1 MNCAVYAI
9 KNLNDM
15 KLYVGSSGRSDVRE
29 SQHRRDLQHNRHT
42 NPHLQHA
49 WNRDGE
55 YAFVFSALEVVD
67 DPSLLREREQWW
79 LNHLTPWGDYGYN
92 VLKDVDRRGITLS
105 DEMKQKISQ
114 TLKGRVKTEEEINN
128 FIEARRGKP
137 FPTPWMIGKH
147 KSEET
152 KAKISQSRAGKCV
165 GADNNQTKLND
176 DAVLDIRARLSDG
189 ESGFSLAREYGVT
202 RRAIYQIRDFITWK
216 HIRRK

>member
-15 KLYVGSSGRSDVRE
+15 KLYVGSSVNFPQRE
-29 SQHRRDLQHNRHT
+29 HEHRYELRNNKHI

-55 YAFVFSALEVVD
+55 YAFVFSTLEVVD

-79 LNHLTPWGDYGYN
+79 LDHLTPWNDYGYN
-92 VLKDVDRRGITLS
+92 VFKTVDRRGTSFPEEI
-105 DEMKQKISQ
+105 KQKISQ
-114 TLKGRVKTEEEINN
+114 TLMGRPKTPEAIAN
-128 FIEARRGKP
+128 FIRARRGKS
-137 FPTPWMIGKH
+137 FSTPWLLGRPV
-147 KSEET
+147 SDET
-152 KAKISQSRAGKCV
+152 KTKISQSRMGKYI